1 MGGSLFIIPLQEKM
15 TQYASASDRKTNF
28 GKKKNRIL
36 ETRRYGLGL
45 VGTFSGDVRFFPEKR
60 EYLDRL

>member
-15 TQYASASDRKTNF
+15 TQYALLRIGKRILV
-28 GKKKNRIL
+28 KKKNRIL